1 MLEEHPLD
9 PAIHDR
15 AGFSCGAPAL
25 DEYLLRFAAQHRR
38 KGVSTVYVLTD
49 TQEPRTILGYYTLSA
64 AQLES
69 AELAEAH
76 GSKLPRYP
84 VPCFRMGRL
93 ASRSDRHGSGLGR
106 TLVGLAVTRCLE
118 ARKQVAAFALIVDAK
133 DAPAKAFYEHYG
145 FTPCTDTPMTLYLP
159 LG

>member
-15 AGFSCGAPAL
+15 ASFSCGVAVL

-49 TQEPRTILGYYTLSA
+49 TEEPRTILGYYTLSA
-64 AQLES
+64 AQLETV
-69 AELAEAH
+69 ELAEAH
-76 GSKLPRYP
+76 RSKLPRYP

-93 ASRSDRHGSGLGR
+93 ATRADRRGSGLGR
-106 TLVGLAVTRCLE
+106 LLIGLAVTRCLE
-118 ARKQVAAFALIVDAK
+118 ARKQVAAFALMVDAK

-145 FTPCTDTPMTLYLP
+145 FTPCTDTPMALYLP